1 MTVEKHGETSTINIE
16 IQSLIEAHLLYS
28 GKATLRQYEWK
39 KAGDI
44 VNVHTDD
51 VSELLEKRLGMKQC
65 CGDQNGNK
73 IFQIVGG

>member
-1 MTVEKHGETSTINIE
+1 MANSGDTDKINLIE
-16 IQSLIEAHLLYS
+16 IQSLIDAHLLYA

-44 VNVHTDD
+44 VLVDNKDAL
-51 VSELLEKRLGMKQC
+51 ELLEKRLGIKQC